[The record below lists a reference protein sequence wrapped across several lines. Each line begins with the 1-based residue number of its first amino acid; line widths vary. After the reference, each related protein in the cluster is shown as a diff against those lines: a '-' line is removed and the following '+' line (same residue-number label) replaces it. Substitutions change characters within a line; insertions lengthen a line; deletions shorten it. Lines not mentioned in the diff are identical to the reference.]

1 MWSFTFDSFSAFS
14 VENVLRTVP
23 GCVKDRRDVRL
34 LVSSHVQVATEGA
47 TVTSVYEDKTTS
59 MSFVLLKEEQELG
72 IQKRMFS

>member
-1 MWSFTFDSFSAFS
+1 M
-14 VENVLRTVP
+14 
-23 GCVKDRRDVRL
+23 KDRRDVRL